1 MSFFIE
7 SFSSYNYYKVYNIYI
22 QTVKNDKEITQIK

>member
-1 MSFFIE
+1 MSSFIE
-7 SFSSYNYYKVYNIYI
+7 SFSSYNFTKYTLYI

>member
-7 SFSSYNYYKVYNIYI
+7 SFSPYNFTKYTLDI
-22 QTVKNDKEITQIK
+22 QTVKNDKEITEIK